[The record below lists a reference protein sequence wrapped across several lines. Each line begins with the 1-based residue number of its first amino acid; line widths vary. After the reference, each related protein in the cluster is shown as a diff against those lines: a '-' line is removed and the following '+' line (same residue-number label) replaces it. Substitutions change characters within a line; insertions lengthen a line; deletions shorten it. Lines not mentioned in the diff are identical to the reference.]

1 MTEFNIGDRVKV
13 ISNTDPFLDD
23 HTGATGT
30 VQDDGAPD
38 GLYGMAWLVNLD
50 TGTRAYFYEGEI
62 AHD

>member
-1 MTEFNIGDRVKV
+1 MKV
-13 ISNTDPFLDD
+13 IKNTDPDLAD

-50 TGTRAYFYEGEI
+50 TGTLAYFYEGEI